1 MCSSPGSIPLGQ
13 PSPTDWFPVF
23 PRKQSAVPVERFEV
37 VVRGR
42 LSPELVATMEGFD
55 VTRCAHALTH
65 LVGSVADQAELHK
78 LFQVL
83 RDLNIALVSVTA
95 LDQGSF
101 DSL

>member
-1 MCSSPGSIPLGQ
+1 
-13 PSPTDWFPVF
+13 
-23 PRKQSAVPVERFEV
+23 VPVERFEV

-42 LSPELVATMEGFD
+42 LSPELVATLEGFD
-55 VTRCAHALTH
+55 VTRCARALTH
-65 LVGSVADQAELHK
+65 LAGSVANQAELHQ

-101 DSL
+101 DSR